1 MVDAAP
7 ARKKNAASQFR
18 SRRKRIK
25 HPLESEDDA
34 SSSALLQPSAG
45 YEYSTPPRNNMP
57 LPVTPEDDETPKP
70 ITPVQQ
76 PHLSIVEETP
86 GSLLDALT
94 FAARP
99 SPDDSKKK
107 SNTKSLDAATL
118 PPSYVSSIEAMA
130 AHVEASHTKNKK
142 LRNNNNTKTTKSPV
156 KLTPLS
162 SKIIK
167 GEKKR
172 RGGSNSGYNG
182 GNISPLGSR
191 KLYSSNSSV
200 KSSSSS
206 STRRT
211 SNKQKSRVI
220 PPTTTPARVWWIALP
235 ILVPFLLCET
245 FLLLLVYMFK
255 GKL

>member
-1 MVDAAP
+1 MVDAAAP
-7 ARKKNAASQFR
+7 ARKKNAVSQFR

-34 SSSALLQPSAG
+34 SSSALLLPSAG

-70 ITPVQQ
+70 ITPEQQ
-76 PHLSIVEETP
+76 PHLSIVDETP
-86 GSLLDALT
+86 SLLDALT

-99 SPDDSKKK
+99 SPDDSKK
-107 SNTKSLDAATL
+107 SNTKSLDATTL

-130 AHVEASHTKNKK
+130 AHVEAFHTKNKT
-142 LRNNNNTKTTKSPV
+142 LRNNTTKTTKSPV

-211 SNKQKSRVI
+211 SNKQKSRV
-220 PPTTTPARVWWIALP
+220 PPTTTPARVWLIALP